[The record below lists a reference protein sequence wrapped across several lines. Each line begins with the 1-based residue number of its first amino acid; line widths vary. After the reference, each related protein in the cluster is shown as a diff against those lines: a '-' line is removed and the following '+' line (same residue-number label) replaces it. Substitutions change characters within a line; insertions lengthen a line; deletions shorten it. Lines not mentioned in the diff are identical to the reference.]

1 MFCKPFAHITDEGS
15 LLATL
20 LRSAFAPAVQ
30 RARRTAS
37 FRIALL
43 ASAVM
48 LSSFA
53 FADDVLKEGITPATD
68 ASQVPAAAKL
78 RTDTVIAGISEPQGI
93 FNPYFFVNGWDENVT
108 NVIFARLID
117 WDSQGKLVPGLAES
131 WTVSPD
137 GKTYTIKL
145 RHDMKFSDGSPL
157 TAEDVAFTLTVL
169 YDPKYDGD
177 TDITLAHITGG
188 DDYKQGKA
196 DSISG
201 LKVIDPLTL
210 QVTTTQ
216 PGATT
221 LQKIGGPV
229 LSKAYYGK
237 GYTRGNLDYLRTLH
251 GKPLGNGPYV
261 YDKYIPGQEIRFH
274 ANANYY
280 RGVPPTP
287 RFIYRVTNPST
298 NFQLFQTGDTD
309 YDAFTSRPDD
319 IEQLKMLGFA
329 NINLY
334 GSSDYSKIEF
344 NVRRPALQDVK
355 VRQALIYGLDRQK
368 LIDVVYQGYG
378 SVAIEPIAPISWAYN
393 TDGVNPYKFDPA
405 QANKLLDEAGWKAGS
420 DGIRVKDGKRLELTL
435 LVSKKVLNDALIPI
449 AKENYQKIG
458 VLLKPQVVDFNAL
471 MSQRKAGNYDLASF
485 STSTLND
492 PHDGVWDYYSTESTE
507 SGYNNP
513 EVDKLINEG
522 NATLDIEKRKPIYH
536 ELYKVLANDP
546 PVILLGYRKI
556 LSASSARVTGFKPD
570 IYNGLTGSLPDV
582 KIVK

>member
-1 MFCKPFAHITDEGS
+1 MSRYAQPT
-15 LLATL
+15 
-20 LRSAFAPAVQ
+20 
-30 RARRTAS
+30 
-37 FRIALL
+37 RIAQALTL
-43 ASAVM
+43 AV
-48 LSSFA
+48 LSSVMA
-53 FADDVLKEGITPATD
+53 FSSPLYADEILKPGITPATD
-68 ASQVPAAAKL
+68 ISQIPASAKL
-78 RTDTVIAGISEPQGI
+78 RKDTVVAGISEPQGI

-108 NVIFARLID
+108 NVIFSRLID

-131 WTVSPD
+131 WSVSD
-137 GKTYTIKL
+137 DHKVYTIKL
-145 RHDMKFSDGSPL
+145 RPNLTFSDGSPL

-169 YDPKYDGD
+169 HDPKYDGD
-177 TDITLAHITGG
+177 TDITLANIAGG
-188 DDYKQGKA
+188 ADYKAGKA
-196 DSISG
+196 DSVSG

-221 LQKIGGPV
+221 LAKIGGPV
-229 LSKAYYGK
+229 LSKAWYGK
-237 GYTRGNLDYLRTLH
+237 NYQRGNLDYLRTLN

-274 ANANYY
+274 ANTRFY
-280 RGVPPTP
+280 RGTPPVP

-298 NFQLFQTGDTD
+298 NFQLFQTGETD

-319 IEQLKMLGFA
+319 IEQLRMLGFA

-334 GSSDYSKIEF
+334 GSSDYSKVEF
-344 NVRRPALQDVK
+344 NLHRPALQDAK

-378 SVAIEPIAPISWAYN
+378 KVAIEPIAPISWAWN
-393 TDGVNPYKFDPA
+393 ANGVNPYQYNPA
-405 QANKLLDEAGWKAGS
+405 RANQLLDEAGWKKGP
-420 DGIRVKDGKRLELTL
+420 DGIRVKAGKRLELTL

-449 AKENYQKIG
+449 AKENWQQIG

-492 PHDGVWDYYSTESTE
+492 PHDGVWDFYSKEATE

-513 EVDKLINEG
+513 KVDALINQG
-522 NATLDIEKRKPIYH
+522 NTELDPEKRKPIYNR
-536 ELYKVLANDP
+536 LYQVLAEDP
-546 PVILLGYRKI
+546 PAILLAYRQI

-570 IYNGLTGSLPDV
+570 IYNGLTGSLPNV
-582 KIVK
+582 TIAK

>member
-1 MFCKPFAHITDEGS
+1 MSRLQQGLKTRQTRFA
-15 LLATL
+15 LAL
-20 LRSAFAPAVQ
+20 KV
-30 RARRTAS
+30 
-37 FRIALL
+37 ALL
-43 ASAVM
+43 GGVVAF
-48 LSSFA
+48 SSVA
-53 FADDVLKEGITPATD
+53 HAEVLLKEGITPATD
-68 ASQVPAAAKL
+68 ASQIPASAKL
-78 RTDTVIAGISEPQGI
+78 RTDTVVAGISEPQGI
-93 FNPYFFVNGWDENVT
+93 FNPYFFVNGRDENVT
-108 NVIFARLID
+108 NVIFSRLID

-137 GKTYTIKL
+137 NKVYTIKL
-145 RHDMKFSDGSPL
+145 RPGLTFSDGSPL

-169 YDPKYDGD
+169 LDPSYDGD
-177 TDITLAHITGG
+177 TDITLANIAGG
-188 DDYKQGKA
+188 ADYKAGKA
-196 DSISG
+196 DSVSG

-221 LQKIGGPV
+221 LAKIGGPV
-229 LSKAYYGK
+229 LSKAWYGK
-237 GYTRGNLDYLRTLH
+237 GYQRGNLDYLRSLH

-274 ANANYY
+274 ANSHFY
-280 RGVPPTP
+280 RGTPPTP

-298 NFQLFQTGDTD
+298 NFQLFQTGETD

-334 GSSDYSKIEF
+334 GSSDYSQVEF
-344 NVRRPALQDVK
+344 NVHRPALQDK
-355 VRQALIYGLDRQK
+355 RVRQALIYGLDRQK

-378 SVAIEPIAPISWAYN
+378 KVAI
-393 TDGVNPYKFDPA
+393 
-405 QANKLLDEAGWKAGS
+405 EAGWKPGA
-420 DGIRVKDGKRLELTL
+420 DGIRAKDGQRLELTL

-449 AKENYQKIG
+449 AKENWRQIG

-471 MSQRKAGNYDLASF
+471 MAQRKAGNYDLASF

-492 PHDGVWDYYSTESTE
+492 PHDGVWDFYSSEAKE
-507 SGYNNP
+507 SGYHNA
-513 EVDKLINEG
+513 EVDKLINAG
-522 NATLDIEKRKPIYH
+522 NAVLDIEQRKPIYH
-536 ELYKVLANDP
+536 QLYKVLADDP
-546 PVILLGYRKI
+546 PVILLGYREI
-556 LSASSARVTGFKPD
+556 LSASSARVSGFKPD

>member
-1 MFCKPFAHITDEGS
+1 M
-15 LLATL
+15 ATL

-513 EVDKLINEG
+513 EIDKLINEG